1 MSESIVNAIQLIG
14 LPALVL
20 IGICWAAWKW
30 IPVVAGW
37 CAGIVSWAQT
47 IVERLTAANETT
59 AKAVTELTIAD
70 RRQTIVGESL
80 QHGQRRI
87 ARMVILA
94 VPEDKRAEAERHLDE
109 IERLLGDANQ

>member
-1 MSESIVNAIQLIG
+1 MTESLLSAIQLVG

-20 IGICWAAWKW
+20 AGVCYAGWKW
-30 IPVVAGW
+30 IPAVAKWGAGVVDWG
-37 CAGIVSWAQT
+37 QQ

-59 AKAVTELTIAD
+59 AKAVTELTVAD
-70 RRQTIVGESL
+70 RRQTLVGESL

-94 VPEDKRAEAERHLDE
+94 VPEDKQEEAKQHLDE
-109 IERLLGDANQ
+109 IERILGDSQR